1 MAKLSIL
8 EPLEAKEESYEQQ
21 IKELQ
26 EKIENAKKMKD
37 TVASERKQI
46 EAELK
51 KLPPILA
58 KGIKNIEEKQ
68 AELGKLQNEL
78 DTLKHDWVEEA
89 KKSKISDAL
98 IEKLT
103 KHKAPKTSNGGNKK
117 LSPEEKQEAILK
129 AVSEG
134 NDTLAKIQD
143 SVGMSQNTRDN
154 LKALVDNGK
163 LLKDEATGKYS
174 LQ

>member
-8 EPLEAKEESYEQQ
+8 EPLEAKEQTYEQQ

-46 EAELK
+46 DAELK

-68 AELGKLQNEL
+68 AELSKIQEEL
-78 DTLKHDWVEEA
+78 DTLKQGWV
-89 KKSKISDAL
+89 
-98 IEKLT
+98 
-103 KHKAPKTSNGGNKK
+103 
-117 LSPEEKQEAILK
+117 
-129 AVSEG
+129 
-134 NDTLAKIQD
+134 
-143 SVGMSQNTRDN
+143 
-154 LKALVDNGK
+154 
-163 LLKDEATGKYS
+163 
-174 LQ
+174 

>member
-8 EPLEAKEESYEQQ
+8 EPLEAKEQTYEQQ

-58 KGIKNIEEKQ
+58 RGIKNIEEKQ
-68 AELGKLQNEL
+68 AELGKLQEEL
-78 DTLKHDWVEEA
+78 DILKHGWVEEA
-89 KKSKISDAL
+89 KKSKISDEL

-103 KHKAPKTSNGGNKK
+103 KHKVPKTSNGGNKK
-117 LSPEEKQEAILK
+117 LSPERSKRLFLKLYQRGMIL
-129 AVSEG
+129 
-134 NDTLAKIQD
+134 LQRYKI
-143 SVGMSQNTRDN
+143 
-154 LKALVDNGK
+154 A
-163 LLKDEATGKYS
+163 
-174 LQ
+174 

>member
-8 EPLEAKEESYEQQ
+8 EPLEAKEQTYEQQ

-68 AELGKLQNEL
+68 AELGKLQDEL

-89 KKSKISDAL
+89 KKSKISDGL

-134 NDTLAKIQD
+134 NDTL
-143 SVGMSQNTRDN
+143 S
-154 LKALVDNGK
+154 LVIG
-163 LLKDEATGKYS
+163 
-174 LQ
+174 